1 MKKKLLI
8 VLSIAI
14 IALFTTSCTKDE
26 VSFDENILIGKWQR
40 GTVFERYDKDKS
52 GATWDT
58 SDDVSESEAQKFTWS
73 LVKDQLE
80 QIHII
85 QNGGKV
91 PKTYVVTTLTAS
103 KLEYKD
109 SYGNVKSFSKVN

>member
-14 IALFTTSCTKDE
+14 TALFTTSCTKDE
-26 VSFDENILIGKWQR
+26 VSFDENLLIGKWQS
-40 GTVFERYDKDKS
+40 GTVFEKYNTGYTGS
-52 GATWDT
+52 TWDT
-58 SDDVSESEAQKFTWS
+58 SDDVSESEAQAFTWT
-73 LVKDQLE
+73 LEKDQLE

-85 QNGGKV
+85 QNGGNT
-91 PKTYVVTTLTAS
+91 PKTYVVTVLTTS

-109 SYGNVKSFSKVN
+109 SYGKVKSFSKVN